1 MSAKHIQE
9 DEKYGD
15 EKEERKLNL
24 PTSSFVNYDDMTD
37 EEYYAEMER
46 KVEFYKQNFPDMY
59 AKAEKWLEMMN
70 QSQIYQANAPN
81 DQDTIKPEEEK
92 AKDILKNALFNGWLA
107 DDLLDNQRE
116 LLSKWIPNW
125 EEQLVNNQ

>member
-9 DEKYGD
+9 DEKYD